1 MATLP
6 PSPVKEFPEDSIE
19 KKIYSIVNALEK
31 NIPLMNDRNRL
42 AFALLNYVNGHG
54 DEPYI
59 TVRNNKLVLND
70 ISAEEL
76 AKILETKIAEI
87 KK

>member
-6 PSPVKEFPEDSIE
+6 ASPVKEFPENSLE
-19 KKIYSIVNALEK
+19 KKVYSLVDSLEE

-42 AFALLNYVNGHG
+42 SFALLNYLNGHG
-54 DEPYI
+54 DSPAI
-59 TVRNNKLVLND
+59 TVRNNKLHLD
-70 ISAEEL
+70 KITASEL
-76 AKILETKIAEI
+76 AKILETKIADI